1 MKKLLSFICI
11 AGVLCALVACT
22 ESDTTNPA
30 NQNEA
35 NITENQQQE
44 NTPKEPEKPYYR
56 KDCCTPQYDSG
67 NMVMREVYEV
77 VDTKNL
83 RDDYFEEQINTIEGF
98 LKYHTPDYTNDK
110 VTVFKDGKEMTSGGF
125 EVGMVVRLYHGDEF
139 CGDYTIK
146 KVMRYPPEIP
156 FTEEDIPEG
165 GFEPAKFVFDKK
177 VETFL
182 ADIAT
187 AKTANGDKYGY
198 RTVVMQNGKE
208 VTSGTIEQDMSYL
221 LYQGD
226 ELYEEYPFIEVFPE
240 LFIDTTNQQ
249 QENTPKEPEKPYY
262 RKDCCTPQY
271 DSGNMVMREV
281 YEVVD

>member
-11 AGVLCALVACT
+11 VGLLCALVACT

-83 RDDYFEEQINTIEGF
+83 RDEYLEEQINTIEGF
-98 LKYHTPDYTNDK
+98 LKYHANPDYTNDK
-110 VTVFKDGKEMTSGGF
+110 VTVFKDGKEVTSGGF

-165 GFEPAKFVFDKK
+165 GFEAPRFTFEHT
-177 VETFL
+177 VEAFL
-182 ADIAT
+182 E
-187 AKTANGDKYGY
+187 NCFLSVKYGY
-198 RTVVMQNGKE
+198 QVVVMQNGKE
-208 VTSGTIEQDMSYL
+208 VTSGPVEQDMSYL

-226 ELYEEYPFIEVFPE
+226 DLYEEYPFIETSPHI
-240 LFIDTTNQQ
+240 FIDTTGI
-249 QENTPKEPEKPYY
+249 EFPEPIF
-262 RKDCCTPQY
+262 
-271 DSGNMVMREV
+271 
-281 YEVVD
+281 